1 MKPYSL
7 MSGETERKKEENI
20 YSPYFQEEEE
30 DTIYWV
36 LPDAVMLRSLYILS
50 NSTNVN
56 MISIYFTNGET

>member
-1 MKPYSL
+1 